1 MRDFAFDDVKKPNI
15 VSNSKWNQPF
25 PYEVPDFPLACSKVV
40 QKENIRLP
48 KEPAVK
54 DAFIPSHLP
63 AYPPAHTYKRLQQI
77 SKKRTA
83 ESLLTSTGDDKA
95 GIPSSRPSKTQR
107 KANNL
112 KSTHQ
117 SLKIIEDS
125 IDNN

>member
-1 MRDFAFDDVKKPNI
+1 MKKPNI

-25 PYEVPDFPLACSKVV
+25 PYEIPDFPLASSKVV

-48 KEPAVK
+48 KEPALK
-54 DAFIPSHLP
+54 DPFIPSHLP

-83 ESLLTSTGDDKA
+83 ESLTLPGDDKA
-95 GIPSSRPSKTQR
+95 SSSRPNKTQR
-107 KANNL
+107 KANNV
-112 KSTHQ
+112 KSTSQ